1 MVGNPV
7 IHQSIDPS
15 VCRKMSDSI
24 LTVSNLSKTFDGL
37 KAVDDF
43 SFSIEK
49 GKIIG
54 LIGPNGAG
62 KTTAFHLITGFLQA
76 DAGEIRYRHQKINR
90 LPAYKI
96 AQHGIART
104 FQDLRLISGLRVIEN
119 VLLARQRQTGER
131 FFSAM
136 VNRRKVQREEAKNR
150 QRAAEILEFVGLA
163 EKDDDLAGALS
174 YGQQKLLS
182 LACALA
188 TEAELLLL
196 DEPASGIHP
205 DMIEQ
210 MLSLIVRLAK
220 EGKTIFFI
228 EHNIEAVMQICDQVM
243 VMDAGRKIAEG
254 PPQVIKKKPEIWE
267 AYLE

>member
-1 MVGNPV
+1 MP
-7 IHQSIDPS
+7 DP
-15 VCRKMSDSI
+15 I

-49 GKIIG
+49 RKIVG

-76 DAGEIRYRHQKINR
+76 DSGEIRYRHQKINR

-104 FQDLRLISGLRVIEN
+104 FQDLRLITGMRVIEN
-119 VLLARQRQTGER
+119 VLLARQRQAGEK
-131 FFSAM
+131 FYSAM
-136 VNRRKVQREEAKNR
+136 LRREKVEQEEAR
-150 QRAAEILEFVGLA
+150 HRERAIEILKFVGLA
-163 EKDDDLAGALS
+163 EKREDLASALS

-182 LACALA
+182 LACGLA
-188 TEAELLLL
+188 TEADLLLL

-205 DMIEQ
+205 DLIER
-210 MLSLIVRLAK
+210 MLTLLRELAAT
-220 EGKTIFFI
+220 GKTILFI
-228 EHNIEAVMQICDQVM
+228 EHNIDAVMQICDQVI

-254 PPQVIKKKPEIWE
+254 PPPVIKEKPEILE